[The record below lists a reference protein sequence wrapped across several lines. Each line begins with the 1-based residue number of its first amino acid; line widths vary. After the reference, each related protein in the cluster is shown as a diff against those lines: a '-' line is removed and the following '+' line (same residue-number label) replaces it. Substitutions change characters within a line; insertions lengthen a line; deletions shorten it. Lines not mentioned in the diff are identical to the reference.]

1 MLNIPEPGIRASLFK
16 TARVEILSQL
26 FSSLIACG
34 LCGGQCVFFFR
45 MPVKSRC
52 KSVFPTRGYTGGDS
66 TPTGRRPALERKP
79 RK

>member
-34 LCGGQCVFFFR
+34 LCGGQGVFFFR
-45 MPVKSRC
+45 MPVKSRS
-52 KSVFPTRGYTGGDS
+52 KSVCQLGVT
-66 TPTGRRPALERKP
+66 LEETAHT
-79 RK
+79 